1 MFQLNIINMK
11 KLIFLLSI
19 LVSFSCST
27 PTEKAPAVD
36 VDQLVADITAMSN
49 DFQSAYITRD
59 WDTASKWVSAELGTT
74 IYNSNGSALT
84 VQSQEEVNTVRDWDF
99 GTFDMSNHQ
108 VFMSSDMNTA
118 VITFDADGLINFE
131 DGEQNVPYAT
141 RASQTWVN
149 ENGEWKVMHS
159 HWSPRTNSQGI
170 PHAN

>member
-84 VQSQEEVNTVRDWDF
+84 VQSQEEVNTVRGWDF

-170 PHAN
+170 PQAN

>member
-1 MFQLNIINMK
+1 MK
-11 KLIFLLSI
+11 KLIFLFSI
-19 LVSFSCST
+19 LVSFSCAN
-27 PTEKAPAVD
+27 PTETVPTVD
-36 VDQLVADITAMSN
+36 ADQVVANITAMSN

-59 WDTASKWVSAELGTT
+59 WDTASRWISAELGTT

-84 VQSQEEVNTVRDWDF
+84 VQSQEEVNTVRGWDF
-99 GTFDMSNHQ
+99 GTFEMSNHQ

-118 VITFDADGLINFE
+118 VVTFDADGLINFD

-170 PHAN
+170 PQAN

>member
-27 PTEKAPAVD
+27 PSEKAPAVD
-36 VDQLVADITAMSN
+36 VDQLVADITVMSN

-84 VQSQEEVNTVRDWDF
+84 VQSQEEVNTVRGWDF

-170 PHAN
+170 PQAN

>member
-1 MFQLNIINMK
+1 MK

-36 VDQLVADITAMSN
+36 VDQLVADITVMSN

-59 WDTASKWVSAELGTT
+59 WNTASKWVSAELGTT
-74 IYNSNGSALT
+74 IYNSNGTALT

-170 PHAN
+170 PQAN

>member
-1 MFQLNIINMK
+1 MLQLNVINMK

-170 PHAN
+170 PQAN

>member
-1 MFQLNIINMK
+1 MK

-27 PTEKAPAVD
+27 PSEKAPAVD

-49 DFQSAYITRD
+49 DFQSAYISRD
-59 WDTASKWVSAELGTT
+59 RDTASKWVSAELGTT

-84 VQSQEEVNTVRDWDF
+84 VQSQEEVNTARGWDF

-170 PHAN
+170 PQAN

>member
-1 MFQLNIINMK
+1 MK

-84 VQSQEEVNTVRDWDF
+84 VQSQEEVNTVRGWDF

-131 DGEQNVPYAT
+131 DGEQNVSYAT

-170 PHAN
+170 PQAN

>member
-1 MFQLNIINMK
+1 MK

-19 LVSFSCST
+19 LVSFSCAN
-27 PTEKAPAVD
+27 PTETAPTVD
-36 VDQLVADITAMSN
+36 ADQVVADITAMSN

-59 WDTASKWVSAELGTT
+59 WDSASKWVSAELGTT

-170 PHAN
+170 PQAN

>member
-1 MFQLNIINMK
+1 MK

-36 VDQLVADITAMSN
+36 VDQLVADITVMSN

-131 DGEQNVPYAT
+131 DGEQNVSYAT

>member
-1 MFQLNIINMK
+1 MFQLNIIIMK
-11 KLIFLLSI
+11 KLIFLFSI
-19 LVSFSCST
+19 LVSFSCFS
-27 PTEKAPAVD
+27 PTQNAPVVD
-36 VDQLVADITAMSN
+36 ANQLVEDITAMSN

-74 IYNSNGSALT
+74 IYNSNGSALN
-84 VQSQEEVNTVRDWDF
+84 VQSQEEVNTVRGWDF
-99 GTFDMSNHQ
+99 GTFEMSNHQ

-118 VITFDADGLINFE
+118 VITFDADGLINFD

-170 PHAN
+170 PQAN

>member
-1 MFQLNIINMK
+1 MK

-27 PTEKAPAVD
+27 PSEKAPAVD
-36 VDQLVADITAMSN
+36 VDQLVADITVMSN

-84 VQSQEEVNTVRDWDF
+84 VQSHEEVNTVRGWDF

-170 PHAN
+170 PQAN

>member
-1 MFQLNIINMK
+1 MFQLNIIIMK
-11 KLIFLLSI
+11 KLIFLFSI
-19 LVSFSCST
+19 LVSFSCAN
-27 PTEKAPAVD
+27 PTETVPTVD
-36 VDQLVADITAMSN
+36 ADQVVADITAMSN

-59 WDTASKWVSAELGTT
+59 WDTASKWISAELGTT

-84 VQSQEEVNTVRDWDF
+84 VQSQEEVNTVRGWDF
-99 GTFDMSNHQ
+99 GTFEMSNHQ

-118 VITFDADGLINFE
+118 VITFDADGLINFD
-131 DGEQNVPYAT
+131 DGEQNLPYAT

-170 PHAN
+170 PQAN

>member
-1 MFQLNIINMK
+1 MK

-27 PTEKAPAVD
+27 PSEKAPAVD

-49 DFQSAYITRD
+49 DFQSAYISRD

-84 VQSQEEVNTVRDWDF
+84 VQSQEEVNTVRGWDF

-170 PHAN
+170 PQAN

>member
-1 MFQLNIINMK
+1 MK

-19 LVSFSCST
+19 LVSFSCAN
-27 PTEKAPAVD
+27 PTETVTAVD
-36 VDQLVADITAMSN
+36 AVQVVADITAMSN

-84 VQSQEEVNTVRDWDF
+84 VQSQEEVNTVRGWDF
-99 GTFDMSNHQ
+99 GTFEMSNHQ

-118 VITFDADGLINFE
+118 VITFDADGLINFD

-170 PHAN
+170 PQAN

>member
-1 MFQLNIINMK
+1 MK

-49 DFQSAYITRD
+49 AFQSAYITRD

-170 PHAN
+170 PQAN

>member
-1 MFQLNIINMK
+1 MK

-19 LVSFSCST
+19 MISFSCSN
-27 PTEKAPAVD
+27 PSENVSAVD
-36 VDQLVADITAMSN
+36 ADVLAADIVKISK
-49 DFQSAYITRD
+49 DFQSAYISQD
-59 WDTASKWVSAELGTT
+59 WEMASQWISEELGTT
-74 IYNSNGSALT
+74 IFNSNGSSLA
-84 VQSQEEVNTVRDWDF
+84 VQTEEQVNNDRGWEF
-99 GTFDMSNHQ
+99 GTFEMSNHQ

-170 PHAN
+170 PQAN

>member
-11 KLIFLLSI
+11 KLIFLFSI
-19 LVSFSCST
+19 LVSFSCAN
-27 PTEKAPAVD
+27 PTETVPTVD
-36 VDQLVADITAMSN
+36 ADQVVADITAMSN

-84 VQSQEEVNTVRDWDF
+84 VQSQEEVNTVRGWDF
-99 GTFDMSNHQ
+99 GTFEMSNHQ

-118 VITFDADGLINFE
+118 VVTFDADGLINFE

-170 PHAN
+170 PQAN

>member
-1 MFQLNIINMK
+1 MK
-11 KLIFLLSI
+11 KLIFLFSI
-19 LVSFSCST
+19 LVSFSCAN
-27 PTEKAPAVD
+27 PTETVPTVD
-36 VDQLVADITAMSN
+36 ADQVVADITAMSN

-59 WDTASKWVSAELGTT
+59 WDTASKWISAELGTT

-84 VQSQEEVNTVRDWDF
+84 VQSQEEVNTVRGWDF
-99 GTFDMSNHQ
+99 GTFEMSNHQ

-118 VITFDADGLINFE
+118 VITFNADGLINFD

-170 PHAN
+170 PQAN

>member
-1 MFQLNIINMK
+1 
-11 KLIFLLSI
+11 
-19 LVSFSCST
+19 
-27 PTEKAPAVD
+27 
-36 VDQLVADITAMSN
+36 MSN
-49 DFQSAYITRD
+49 DFQSAYISRD
-59 WDTASKWVSAELGTT
+59 WDTASKWVSTELGTT

-84 VQSQEEVNTVRDWDF
+84 VQSQEEVNTVRGWDF

-170 PHAN
+170 PQAN

>member
-1 MFQLNIINMK
+1 MK

-49 DFQSAYITRD
+49 DFQSAYISRD

-170 PHAN
+170 PQAN

>member
-84 VQSQEEVNTVRDWDF
+84 VQSQEEANTVRGWDF
-99 GTFDMSNHQ
+99 GTFEMSNHQ

-118 VITFDADGLINFE
+118 VITFDADGLINFD

-170 PHAN
+170 PQAN

>member
-1 MFQLNIINMK
+1 MK

-27 PTEKAPAVD
+27 PSEKAPAVD

-59 WDTASKWVSAELGTT
+59 WDTASKWVSADLGTT
-74 IYNSNGSALT
+74 IYNSNGSPLT
-84 VQSQEEVNTVRDWDF
+84 VQSQDEVNAVRGWDF
-99 GTFDMSNHQ
+99 GTFEMSNHQ

-118 VITFDADGLINFE
+118 VVTFDADGLINFE

-170 PHAN
+170 PQAN